1 MNEIN
6 IHRGRS
12 KTIRVPVIYKDGTAC
27 ILSEGDYIF
36 FAVRAGRDGEVLISK
51 MMTYDS
57 ESNKATLTLKPEDT
71 EGLEIE
77 RYHYDIGVSFNDGG
91 YKDIIKWAEFNVL
104 PSAGGDEVRRALVD
118 SFSNT
123 STYSVDTEHS
133 AINVKCSATGGT
145 EPYNFT
151 VIDGDTIRTTT
162 VNGGIVT
169 FTADSGVHY
178 VEVTATETN
187 GVTKTKSFRIVV
199 SE

>member
-104 PSAGGDEVRRALVD
+104 PSAGGVEVRRALVD

-133 AINVKCSATGGT
+133 AINVTCSATGGT
-145 EPYNFT
+145 APYNFT

-169 FTADSGVHY
+169 FTADSRVHY

-187 GVTKTKSFRIVV
+187 GLTKTKSFRIVV

>member
-91 YKDIIKWAEFNVL
+91 YKDIIKWGEFNVL
-104 PSAGGDEVRRALVD
+104 PSAGGVEVRRALVD

-133 AINVKCSATGGT
+133 AINVTCSATGGT
-145 EPYNFT
+145 APYNFT

-169 FTADSGVHY
+169 FTADSRVHY

>member
-104 PSAGGDEVRRALVD
+104 PSAGGVEVRRALVD

-145 EPYNFT
+145 APYNFT
-151 VIDGDTIRTTT
+151 VIDYDTIRTTT

-169 FTADSGVHY
+169 FTADSRVHY
-178 VEVTATETN
+178 VKVTATEAN

>member
-104 PSAGGDEVRRALVD
+104 PSAGGVEVRRALVD